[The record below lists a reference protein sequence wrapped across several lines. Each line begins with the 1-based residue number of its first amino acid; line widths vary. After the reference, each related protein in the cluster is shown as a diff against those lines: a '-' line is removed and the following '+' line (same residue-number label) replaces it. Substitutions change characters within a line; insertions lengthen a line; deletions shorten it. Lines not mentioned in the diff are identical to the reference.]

1 MMKLPIPYERNKP
14 RKTDW
19 PTVDV
24 EMASQIAKKRKK
36 RKKKDEEDD

>member
-1 MMKLPIPYERNKP
+1 MTAR
-14 RKTDW
+14 
-19 PTVDV
+19 TVDV